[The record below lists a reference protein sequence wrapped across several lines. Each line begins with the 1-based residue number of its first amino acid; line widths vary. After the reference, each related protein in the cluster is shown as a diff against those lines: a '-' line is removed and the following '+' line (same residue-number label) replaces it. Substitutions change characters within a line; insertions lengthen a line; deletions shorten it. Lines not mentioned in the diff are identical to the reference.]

1 MPAMPNEMRTP
12 TISLG
17 GGTIASAVTRLWREP
32 LLHFCVLGALIFG
45 ADALLHPPT
54 ATDNK
59 EILVSKTLRQRFI
72 DGFDEDKERVPSQA
86 ELQQMIDNWVVR
98 EILYREGKALAVD
111 RGDDMIRERVT
122 YKVQELIFE
131 QIKVPRPTEDDLRT
145 WFAANHTRFDEP
157 ERVGFYMTP
166 PSDEPTARRQFD
178 DILAQRESNDLQQH
192 TRAFPGR
199 PVGSLAASFG
209 DRFRD
214 VLLALPMKEWHLIQ
228 SKEGWHVVRLDSRH
242 PGSLASLDNVR
253 DEATKLWAAE
263 ETRKRAAEAVSRL
276 KSSYRVRYEQ

>member
-1 MPAMPNEMRTP
+1 
-12 TISLG
+12 
-17 GGTIASAVTRLWREP
+17 
-32 LLHFCVLGALIFG
+32 
-45 ADALLHPPT
+45 
-54 ATDNK
+54 
-59 EILVSKTLRQRFI
+59 
-72 DGFDEDKERVPSQA
+72 
-86 ELQQMIDNWVVR
+86 
-98 EILYREGKALAVD
+98 
-111 RGDDMIRERVT
+111 
-122 YKVQELIFE
+122 
-131 QIKVPRPTEDDLRT
+131 
-145 WFAANHTRFDEP
+145 
-157 ERVGFYMTP
+157 MTP